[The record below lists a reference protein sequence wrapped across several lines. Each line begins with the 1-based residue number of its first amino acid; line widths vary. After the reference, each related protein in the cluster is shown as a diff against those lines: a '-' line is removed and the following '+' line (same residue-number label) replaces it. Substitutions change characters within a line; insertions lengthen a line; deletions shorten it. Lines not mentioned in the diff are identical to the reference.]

1 MANKCENLI
10 SMSERKLWQKRLSEV
25 KILAIIIMIEKA
37 NREVEIITIEEIER
51 NIIVM
56 IECE

>member
-1 MANKCENLI
+1 
-10 SMSERKLWQKRLSEV
+10 MSERKLWQKRLSEV